1 MAGIASG
8 LRKVRNV
15 VFGFLGA
22 GKHGQTSG
30 GDESSGD
37 AALDKAGE
45 AGEST
50 QRLNYHPRRYKRA
63 LLLTGRAGTQNQIA
77 SAAGIFRG
85 KEYPVADLSHS
96 GVAIE
101 RVELPESELPDATNP
116 ESIQLTLGLLE
127 PFTVQV
133 TLARHSERDLA
144 FEFVEVSTD
153 GRLAIDR
160 FLDPKM
166 IGLNMR
172 QVDRAF
178 FSPGETFTVWFCGP
192 RDTNFFLWMNGGQ
205 LERAIVQLGDDQFT
219 LAPSA
224 GAGTGI
230 RFVRHN
236 SVAGGNSTDTELRDS
251 VLFALDVALQVKSGG
266 ESIAGL
272 VKLLTEAADRLQAR
286 S

>member
-1 MAGIASG
+1 MAGLVDG
-8 LRKVRNV
+8 LRKVRSA
-15 VFGFLGA
+15 VFGLFGA
-22 GKHGQTSG
+22 GEHGQTSG
-30 GDESSGD
+30 SDDTSSDGNGRTGAD
-37 AALDKAGE
+37 SAQG
-45 AGEST
+45 
-50 QRLNYHPRRYKRA
+50 LNYPPRRYKRA

-101 RVELPESELPDATNP
+101 RVEIPENELPDATTP
-116 ESIQLTLGLLE
+116 ESVKLTLGLLE

-133 TLARHSERDLA
+133 TLARHSDRVLA
-144 FEFVEVSTD
+144 FEFVDVPTD

-192 RDTNFFLWMNGGQ
+192 RDTNFFLWMNSSR

-236 SVAGGNSTDTELRDS
+236 SAVGPVSTDAELRDS
-251 VLFALDVALQVKSGG
+251 VLFALDVALQVKAGG

-272 VKLLTEAADRLQAR
+272 VKLLTEAADTLQVR